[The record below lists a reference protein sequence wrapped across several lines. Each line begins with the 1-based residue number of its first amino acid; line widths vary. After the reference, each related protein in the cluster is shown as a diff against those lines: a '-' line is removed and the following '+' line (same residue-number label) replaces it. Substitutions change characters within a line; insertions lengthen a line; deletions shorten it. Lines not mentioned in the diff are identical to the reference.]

1 MAQQMNSKH
10 PVDNELLESIGITV
24 VGHRLRLLTKLNSDD
39 PMPDTLN
46 KPGNPRP
53 PPEPD
58 NQHSLEAWF
67 TAIKLKQYALI
78 FLRAGFDDMTQL
90 LEVHKGDFRITN
102 AILSENIAIDKIGHA
117 LKIIIK
123 LDDEVARMPEGRKNQ
138 MTTAIEKTDLLE
150 VCKKCVIM

>member
-46 KPGNPRP
+46 KPGNPQP

-67 TAIKLKQYALI
+67 TAIKLK
-78 FLRAGFDDMTQL
+78 
-90 LEVHKGDFRITN
+90 
-102 AILSENIAIDKIGHA
+102 
-117 LKIIIK
+117 
-123 LDDEVARMPEGRKNQ
+123 
-138 MTTAIEKTDLLE
+138 
-150 VCKKCVIM
+150 